1 MGRSCSFLLLLFL
14 LSPRPRA
21 TVALLQYRHECG
33 ELGMQL
39 LVFPPH
45 GRTVRFKVLDEF
57 GSRFDVANCSICLHW
72 LHSREDGSVIFS
84 SGYKGC
90 HVLFK
95 ENRYFLRVQLEELL
109 SGGIPVTSYEVNM
122 TCPKPGGSEMI
133 PDGNQERV
141 RDNGV
146 RISHTGLLHRVS
158 ESSLTL
164 AGSQF
169 SSRDHLE
176 QVHTVGRDLINPELP
191 GTWHHS
197 SPAHPG
203 LLSQPGGVHPV
214 TQIQGSFIHPGAQP
228 PQPGGQSQ
236 PGIIRPV
243 LVSQN
248 HPSVVHPG
256 DQNQPGIRLGFGSQN
271 HPSVVHPGNQ
281 NQPGIRLGFGS
292 QNHPS
297 VVHPGGQNQ
306 PGQLRPGSV
315 SQNQPGMVHPG
326 GQNQPGQLRPG
337 SVSQNQPGM
346 VHAGGQ
352 NQPGIHPGFGSQN
365 QPGMVHPGGQ
375 NQPGQLRPGSVSQN
389 QPGMVHPGGQNQPG
403 QLRPGSVSQNQPGMV
418 HPGGQNQPGQL
429 RPGSVSQNQPG
440 MVHPGGQNQPGIRLG
455 SVSQNPPRGQNQP
468 GLRPGPVSHN
478 QPGLISAGAQTPAG
492 FLRPGAQPPNQP
504 GISRPSHHSNSQ
516 TGLQGHAGLLH
527 PGHPSPVFVRP
538 GLPSWPGLISPGL
551 QAQPQPGLGRP
562 GLQPQPGLL
571 HPGIHSQPSLL
582 QSMALFY
589 PSAGAGMQL
598 TREQCQVPV
607 GRMACVAP
615 EGRDGCLQAGCCYDD
630 MDRATPCYYGNTA
643 TVQCLLEGHFV
654 LVVPRGMVAPPY
666 NLDSVRLASSQ
677 AGCEPLH
684 VSEAFVMFRFPVT
697 HCGTTV
703 QVIED
708 RLIYE
713 NQLISTIDVQGSP
726 HGSITRDSVYILQA
740 QCIYNASDLLPLGME
755 VAVPPTAA
763 PLAMPGPLG
772 LQLRIATGQC
782 SLSRSPSRSLSCST
796 PPNTPTD
803 ESYSSYHPVGDFP
816 LVRVLRD
823 PIYVEVR
830 LLQKTDP
837 NLVLVLHHC
846 WASPGSHATSQPQW
860 PILVEGCP
868 FQGDNYRTRL
878 IPVGPASPELP
889 FPSHYQRFVISTFAF
904 VEPPSMAVLEGEV
917 YISCSASVCHLI
929 QPEPCRPSCE
939 LGVPSRESG
948 SLQGFGGGD
957 LCVSPSSQANLLLPT
972 GARRSPGD
980 RSPGDSVGTVTS
992 QGHVV
997 LPEVPKGG
1005 GT

>member
-1 MGRSCSFLLLLFL
+1 MGQSCSFLLLLFL
-14 LSPRPRA
+14 LSPWPRA
-21 TVALLQYRHECG
+21 TVALLQYRYNCG

-45 GRTVRFKVLDEF
+45 SRTVRFRVLDEF

-72 LHSREDGSVIFS
+72 LNSREDGSIIFS

-95 ENRYFLRVQLEELL
+95 ENRYVLRVQLEELL
-109 SGGIPVTSYEVNM
+109 SSGIPVTSYEVNM
-122 TCPKPGGSEMI
+122 TCPKLSGSEMI
-133 PDGNQERV
+133 PNGNQERG

-146 RISHTGLLHRVS
+146 LISHTGLLHHIS

-164 AGSQF
+164 AESQL

-176 QVHTVGRDLINPELP
+176 QVHTVGQHQTNPELP
-191 GTWHHS
+191 GIWHHS
-197 SPAHPG
+197 RPAHSG
-203 LLSQPGGVHPV
+203 FLSQPGGVRPV
-214 TQIQGSFIHPGAQP
+214 TQIQGSFVHPGVQP

-236 PGIIRPV
+236 PGILRPV

-248 HPSVVHPG
+248 HPSLVHPG
-256 DQNQPGIRLGFGSQN
+256 GQTQPGHLRPGFVSHNQPGMVL
-271 HPSVVHPGNQ
+271 
-281 NQPGIRLGFGS
+281 
-292 QNHPS
+292 
-297 VVHPGGQNQ
+297 PGGQNQ
-306 PGQLRPGSV
+306 PGSRPGSV
-315 SQNQPGMVHPG
+315 SH
-326 GQNQPGQLRPG
+326 
-337 SVSQNQPGM
+337 
-346 VHAGGQ
+346 
-352 NQPGIHPGFGSQN
+352 
-365 QPGMVHPGGQ
+365 
-375 NQPGQLRPGSVSQN
+375 
-389 QPGMVHPGGQNQPG
+389 
-403 QLRPGSVSQNQPGMV
+403 
-418 HPGGQNQPGQL
+418 
-429 RPGSVSQNQPG
+429 NQPG
-440 MVHPGGQNQPGIRLG
+440 MVHPGGQNQPGIRPG
-455 SVSQNPPRGQNQP
+455 SVSHNQPGMVHPGGQNQPGIRPGSVSHNQPGMVHPGGQNQPGIRPGSVSHNQPGMVHPGGQNQPGIHPGSVSHNQPGMVHPGGQNQPGIRPGFGSQNQPGGQNQPGQLRPGFISQNPPRGQNQP
-468 GLRPGPVSHN
+468 GLRPGLVSHS
-478 QPGLISAGAQTPAG
+478 QPGLIPTGAQTPAG
-492 FLRPGAQPPNQP
+492 FLRPGAQPSNQP

-527 PGHPSPVFVRP
+527 PGHPSPAFVRP
-538 GLPSWPGLISPGL
+538 GLPSWPGLFSPGL

-571 HPGIHSQPSLL
+571 HPAIHSQPTLL
-582 QSMALFY
+582 QSTALFY

-615 EGRDGCLQAGCCYDD
+615 QGRDGCLQAGCCYDD

-654 LVVPRGMVAPPY
+654 LVVPRGMVALPY

-713 NQLISTIDVQGSP
+713 NQLISTIDIQGSP
-726 HGSITRDSVYILQA
+726 RGSITRDSVYILRA
-740 QCIYNASDLLPLGME
+740 RCIYNASDLLPLGVE

-772 LQLRIATGQC
+772 LQLRIA
-782 SLSRSPSRSLSCST
+782 
-796 PPNTPTD
+796 TD

-878 IPVGPASPELP
+878 IPMGPASPELP

-904 VEPPSMAVLEGEV
+904 VETSGMAVLEGEV
-917 YISCSASVCHLI
+917 YISCSASVCHLA
-929 QPEPCRPSCE
+929 QPEPCRPSCQ
-939 LGVPSRESG
+939 LGVPSR
-948 SLQGFGGGD
+948 
-957 LCVSPSSQANLLLPT
+957 
-972 GARRSPGD
+972 ARRSPGD
-980 RSPGDSVGTVTS
+980 RSTGDSVGTVTS
-992 QGHVV
+992 QGRVIF
-997 LPEVPKGG
+997 PDVPKGG
-1005 GT
+1005 GTQQRG

>member
-14 LSPRPRA
+14 LSPWPRP
-21 TVALLQYRHECG
+21 TVALLQYRHDCG

-45 GRTVRFKVLDEF
+45 GRSVRFKVLDEF
-57 GSRFDVANCSICLHW
+57 GSHFDVANCSICLHW
-72 LHSREDGSVIFS
+72 LNSREDGSVIFS

-95 ENRYFLRVQLEELL
+95 ENRYVLQVQLEELL
-109 SGGIPVTSYEVNM
+109 SSGIPVTSYEVNM
-122 TCPKPGGSEMI
+122 TCPKPGGSEML
-133 PDGNQERV
+133 PDGNREQG
-141 RDNGV
+141 RDSGV
-146 RISHTGLLHRVS
+146 LISHTGLLHHVS

-164 AGSQF
+164 AGSQL

-176 QVHTVGRDLINPELP
+176 QVHTVGQNPTGSELP
-191 GTWHHS
+191 GIWHHS
-197 SPAHPG
+197 SPAHLG
-203 LLSQPGGVHPV
+203 LLSQPGGVRPV
-214 TQIQGSFIHPGAQP
+214 TQIQGSFTRPGVQP
-228 PQPGGQSQ
+228 PQPGGQNQ
-236 PGIIRPV
+236 PGILRPV

-248 HPSVVHPG
+248 HPS
-256 DQNQPGIRLGFGSQN
+256 L
-271 HPSVVHPGNQ
+271 
-281 NQPGIRLGFGS
+281 
-292 QNHPS
+292 
-297 VVHPGGQNQ
+297 VHPGGQTQ
-306 PGQLRPGSV
+306 PGHLRPGFV

-326 GQNQPGQLRPG
+326 GQNQPG
-337 SVSQNQPGM
+337 
-346 VHAGGQ
+346 
-352 NQPGIHPGFGSQN
+352 I
-365 QPGMVHPGGQ
+365 
-375 NQPGQLRPGSVSQN
+375 
-389 QPGMVHPGGQNQPG
+389 
-403 QLRPGSVSQNQPGMV
+403 
-418 HPGGQNQPGQL
+418 

-440 MVHPGGQNQPGIRLG
+440 MVHPGGQNQPGIRPG
-455 SVSQNPPRGQNQP
+455 SVSQNQPGMVHPGGQNQPGIRPGFPGGQNQPGQLHPGFVSHNLHGGQNQPGLRPGLVSHNQPGGQKQPGQLHPGFVSHNLHGGQNQPGQLRPGFVSQNPPRGQNQP
-468 GLRPGPVSHN
+468 GLRPGLVSHN
-478 QPGLISAGAQTPAG
+478 QPGLTPTGAQTPAG
-492 FLRPGAQPPNQP
+492 FLHPGAQPPNQP

-516 TGLQGHAGLLH
+516 TGLQGHTGLLH

-538 GLPSWPGLISPGL
+538 GLSSWPGFISPGL

-582 QSMALFY
+582 QSTALFY
-589 PSAGAGMQL
+589 PSAGAAPFRAVSPLCFPPGSQL

-607 GRMACVAP
+607 GRVLCVAP
-615 EGRDGCLQAGCCYDD
+615 QGRDGCLQAGCCYDD
-630 MDRATPCYYGNTA
+630 MDRTTPCYYGNTA

-654 LVVPRGMVAPPY
+654 LVVPRGMVAAPY

-726 HGSITRDSVYILQA
+726 RGSITRDSVYVLQA
-740 QCIYNASDLLPLGME
+740 RCIYNSSDLLPLGVE
-755 VAVPPTAA
+755 VEVPPTAA

-772 LQLRIATGQC
+772 IQLRIATGQC
-782 SLSRSPSRSLSCST
+782 SECSLSHSLARSPSHST
-796 PPNTPTD
+796 PPNIPTD
-803 ESYSSYHPVGDFP
+803 DSYSSYHPVGDFP

-904 VEPPSMAVLEGEV
+904 VEPPGMAVLEGEV
-917 YISCSASVCHLI
+917 YISCSASVCHLS
-929 QPEPCRPSCE
+929 QPEPCRPSCQ
-939 LGVPSRESG
+939 LGVPSR
-948 SLQGFGGGD
+948 
-957 LCVSPSSQANLLLPT
+957 
-972 GARRSPGD
+972 ARRSLGD
-980 RSPGDSVGTVTS
+980 SRTGDSVGTVTS
-992 QGHVV
+992 QGCVV
-997 LPEVPKGG
+997 FPEVPKRGE
-1005 GT
+1005 T

>member
-1 MGRSCSFLLLLFL
+1 MGRSCSFLLLLFV
-14 LSPRPRA
+14 LSPWPRG
-21 TVALLQYRHECG
+21 TVALLQYRHDCG

-72 LHSREDGSVIFS
+72 LNSREDGSVIFS

-90 HVLFK
+90 HVLVK
-95 ENRYFLRVQLEELL
+95 ENRYVLRVQLEELL
-109 SGGIPVTSYEVNM
+109 SSGVPVTSYEVNM

-133 PDGNQERV
+133 PNGNREQV
-141 RDNGV
+141 RDDGV
-146 RISHTGLLHRVS
+146 LFSHTGLLHHVS

-164 AGSQF
+164 AGSQH
-169 SSRDHLE
+169 SSQDRLE
-176 QVHTVGRDLINPELP
+176 QVHTVGRHQPGSELP
-191 GTWHHS
+191 GIWHHS

-203 LLSQPGGVHPV
+203 LLSQPGGARPV
-214 TQIQGSFIHPGAQP
+214 TPIQGSFIHPGVQP

-236 PGIIRPV
+236 PGFLRPV

-248 HPSVVHPG
+248 HP
-256 DQNQPGIRLGFGSQN
+256 GS
-271 HPSVVHPGNQ
+271 
-281 NQPGIRLGFGS
+281 
-292 QNHPS
+292 
-297 VVHPGGQNQ
+297 VHPGGQTQ
-306 PGQLRPGSV
+306 PGHLRPSFV

-326 GQNQPGQLRPG
+326 GQ
-337 SVSQNQPGM
+337 S
-346 VHAGGQ
+346 
-352 NQPGIHPGFGSQN
+352 
-365 QPGMVHPGGQ
+365 
-375 NQPGQLRPGSVSQN
+375 
-389 QPGMVHPGGQNQPG
+389 
-403 QLRPGSVSQNQPGMV
+403 
-418 HPGGQNQPGQL
+418 
-429 RPGSVSQNQPG
+429 
-440 MVHPGGQNQPGIRLG
+440 QPGIR
-455 SVSQNPPRGQNQP
+455 P
-468 GLRPGPVSHN
+468 GFVSHN
-478 QPGLISAGAQTPAG
+478 QPGLTPAGAQTPAG

-504 GISRPSHHSNSQ
+504 GISRPSHHSNSH
-516 TGLQGHAGLLH
+516 TELQGHAGLLH
-527 PGHPSPVFVRP
+527 PGHPSPALVRP

-551 QAQPQPGLGRP
+551 HAQPQPGPGRP
-562 GLQPQPGLL
+562 GLQPLPGLL

-582 QSMALFY
+582 QPTALFY
-589 PSAGAGMQL
+589 PSAGAARSHAVPALCFPPGTLL
-598 TREQCQVPV
+598 TREQCQVPA
-607 GRMACVAP
+607 GRMPCVAP
-615 EGRDGCLQAGCCYDD
+615 QGRDGCLQAGCCYDD

-726 HGSITRDSVYILQA
+726 RGSITRDSVYILQA
-740 QCIYNASDLLPLGME
+740 RCIYNASDLIPLGME

-763 PLAMPGPLG
+763 ALAVPGPLG

-782 SLSRSPSRSLSCST
+782 SPSCSPSRSPSHST
-796 PPNTPTD
+796 PPDIPTD

-917 YISCSASVCHLI
+917 YISCSASVCHLA
-929 QPEPCRPSCE
+929 QPEPCRPSCQ
-939 LGVPSRESG
+939 LGVPSRESRD
-948 SLQGFGGGD
+948 LGGD
-957 LCVSPSSQANLLLPT
+957 LCVSHSSQATLLLPA

-980 RSPGDSVGTVTS
+980 RSTGDSVGTATS
-992 QGHVV
+992 QGCVIF
-997 LPEVPKGG
+997 PEVPKRGG
-1005 GT
+1005 A

>member
-14 LSPRPRA
+14 LSPWPRA
-21 TVALLQYRHECG
+21 TVALLQYRHDCG

-45 GRTVRFKVLDEF
+45 GRVVRFKVLDEF

-72 LHSREDGSVIFS
+72 LNSREDGSVIFS

-95 ENRYFLRVQLEELL
+95 ENRYVLRVQLEELL
-109 SGGIPVTSYEVNM
+109 SSGIPVTSYEVNM
-122 TCPKPGGSEMI
+122 TCPKPGGSETV
-133 PDGNQERV
+133 PAGNWERG
-141 RDNGV
+141 RDEGV
-146 RISHTGLLHRVS
+146 GISHTGLLHRVS
-158 ESSLTL
+158 ESTLTL
-164 AGSQF
+164 TGSQL

-176 QVHTVGRDLINPELP
+176 QVHTVGQHSTDSELP
-191 GTWHHS
+191 RIWHHS

-203 LLSQPGGVHPV
+203 LLSQPGGVHPI

-236 PGIIRPV
+236 PGILRPV

-248 HPSVVHPG
+248 HPSLVHPG
-256 DQNQPGIRLGFGSQN
+256 GQTQPGHLRPGFVSQNQPGMAHPGAQNQPGI
-271 HPSVVHPGNQ
+271 
-281 NQPGIRLGFGS
+281 
-292 QNHPS
+292 
-297 VVHPGGQNQ
+297 
-306 PGQLRPGSV
+306 RPGSV

-326 GQNQPGQLRPG
+326 AQNQPGVRP
-337 SVSQNQPGM
+337 
-346 VHAGGQ
+346 
-352 NQPGIHPGFGSQN
+352 
-365 QPGMVHPGGQ
+365 
-375 NQPGQLRPGSVSQN
+375 
-389 QPGMVHPGGQNQPG
+389 
-403 QLRPGSVSQNQPGMV
+403 
-418 HPGGQNQPGQL
+418 
-429 RPGSVSQNQPG
+429 
-440 MVHPGGQNQPGIRLG
+440 G

-468 GLRPGPVSHN
+468 EIRPGFVSQNPPRGENQPGIRPGFVSQNPPRGQNQPEIRPGFVSQNPPRGQNQPGIHPGFVSQNPPGVHPGLVSHN
-478 QPGLISAGAQTPAG
+478 QPGLTSTGAQTPAG

-527 PGHPSPVFVRP
+527 PGHPSPALVRP
-538 GLPSWPGLISPGL
+538 GLPSWPGLFSPGL

-562 GLQPQPGLL
+562 GLHPQPGLL

-582 QSMALFY
+582 QPTALFY
-589 PSAGAGMQL
+589 PSAGAGAPL
-598 TREQCQVPV
+598 TREQCQVPA
-607 GRMACVAP
+607 GRMPCVAP
-615 EGRDGCLQAGCCYDD
+615 QGREGCLQAGCCYDD

-666 NLDSVRLASSQ
+666 NPDSVRLASSQ
-677 AGCEPLH
+677 AGCEPLR

-726 HGSITRDSVYILQA
+726 RGSITRDSVYILQA
-740 QCIYNASDLLPLGME
+740 RCIYNASDLLPLGVE

-772 LQLRIATGQC
+772 LQLRIA
-782 SLSRSPSRSLSCST
+782 
-796 PPNTPTD
+796 TD

-904 VEPPSMAVLEGEV
+904 VEPPGMAVLEGEV
-917 YISCSASVCHLI
+917 YISCSASVCHLA
-929 QPEPCRPSCE
+929 QPEPCRPSCQ
-939 LGVPSRESG
+939 LGVPSR
-948 SLQGFGGGD
+948 
-957 LCVSPSSQANLLLPT
+957 
-972 GARRSPGD
+972 ARRSPGD
-980 RSPGDSVGTVTS
+980 RSRGDSVGTVMVTS
-992 QGHVV
+992 QGSLVF
-997 LPEVPKGG
+997 PEVPKRGG
-1005 GT
+1005 A

>member
-14 LSPRPRA
+14 LSPWPRA
-21 TVALLQYRHECG
+21 TVALLQYRHDCG

-72 LHSREDGSVIFS
+72 LNSREDGSVIFS

-95 ENRYFLRVQLEELL
+95 ENRYVLRVQLEELL
-109 SGGIPVTSYEVNM
+109 SSGIPVTSYEINM
-122 TCPKPGGSEMI
+122 TCPKPDDSEML
-133 PDGNQERV
+133 PDGNREKS
-141 RDNGV
+141 RDSGLL
-146 RISHTGLLHRVS
+146 ISHTGLHQVS

-164 AGSQF
+164 TGSHFTSQ
-169 SSRDHLE
+169 DHLE
-176 QVHTVGRDLINPELP
+176 QVHTVGQYQPSSVLP
-191 GTWHHS
+191 GIQHHS
-197 SPAHPG
+197 SPAHSG
-203 LLSQPGGVHPV
+203 LLSQPGGVRPV
-214 TQIQGSFIHPGAQP
+214 TPIQGSFLHPAVQP

-236 PGIIRPV
+236 PGFLRPV

-248 HPSVVHPG
+248 HPSLAHHGGQTPPGHLRPGSVSQNHPG
-256 DQNQPGIRLGFGSQN
+256 GQNQPGIRPGS
-271 HPSVVHPGNQ
+271 VFQ
-281 NQPGIRLGFGS
+281 NQ
-292 QNHPS
+292 
-297 VVHPGGQNQ
+297 PGGQNQ
-306 PGQLRPGSV
+306 PGQLRPGFV
-315 SQNQPGMVHPG
+315 YQN
-326 GQNQPGQLRPG
+326 
-337 SVSQNQPGM
+337 
-346 VHAGGQ
+346 
-352 NQPGIHPGFGSQN
+352 
-365 QPGMVHPGGQ
+365 
-375 NQPGQLRPGSVSQN
+375 
-389 QPGMVHPGGQNQPG
+389 
-403 QLRPGSVSQNQPGMV
+403 
-418 HPGGQNQPGQL
+418 
-429 RPGSVSQNQPG
+429 
-440 MVHPGGQNQPGIRLG
+440 HPGGQNQPGIRPG
-455 SVSQNPPRGQNQP
+455 SVSQNHPGGQNQP
-468 GLRPGPVSHN
+468 GIRPGFVSHS
-478 QPGLISAGAQTPAG
+478 QPGLTSTGAQTPAG
-492 FLRPGAQPPNQP
+492 FLRPGSQPLNQP
-504 GISRPSHHSNSQ
+504 GISRPSHHSNSH
-516 TGLQGHAGLLH
+516 TGLPGHTGLLH
-527 PGHPSPVFVRP
+527 PGHPSPALVHP
-538 GLPSWPGLISPGL
+538 GLSSWPGFISPGL
-551 QAQPQPGLGRP
+551 QAEPQPGQGRP

-582 QSMALFY
+582 QPTALFY
-589 PSAGAGMQL
+589 PSPGAGTQL
-598 TREQCQVPV
+598 TREQCQVPA
-607 GRMACVAP
+607 GRMPCVAP
-615 EGRDGCLQAGCCYDD
+615 QGQDACLQAGCCYDD
-630 MDRATPCYYGNTA
+630 MDRTTPCYYGNTA

-654 LVVPRGMVAPPY
+654 VVVPRGMVALPY

-708 RLIYE
+708 MLIYE

-726 HGSITRDSVYILQA
+726 RGSITRDSVYILRA
-740 QCIYNASDLLPLGME
+740 RCIYNSSDLLPLGVE

-772 LQLRIATGQC
+772 LQLRIAT
-782 SLSRSPSRSLSCST
+782 
-796 PPNTPTD
+796 D
-803 ESYSSYHPVGDFP
+803 ESYSSYHAVGDFP

-878 IPVGPASPELP
+878 IPMGPASPELP

-904 VEPPSMAVLEGEV
+904 VEPPGMSVLEGEV
-917 YISCSASVCHLI
+917 YISCSASVCHLA
-929 QPEPCRPSCE
+929 QPEPCRPSCQ
-939 LGVPSRESG
+939 LGVPSR
-948 SLQGFGGGD
+948 
-957 LCVSPSSQANLLLPT
+957 
-972 GARRSPGD
+972 ARRSPGD
-980 RSPGDSVGTVTS
+980 RKAGDSMGTVTS
-992 QGHVV
+992 QGCLVF
-997 LPEVPKGG
+997 PEVPKRG